1 MPIKSLKNAPE
12 ENNIYRFAWVICKPS
27 TSVEILKFIPNSS
40 QTLQKKKKNI
50 VPEKHHVEPK
60 QSVLFFFFFER
71 MLAGY
76 F

>member
-1 MPIKSLKNAPE
+1 MQAIHLCRNPQ
-12 ENNIYRFAWVICKPS
+12 IYPQFK
-27 TSVEILKFIPNSS
+27 PNSP
-40 QTLQKKKKNI
+40 KKKKN

-60 QSVLFFFFFER
+60 QSVLFLFFFER